1 MPINTIPDLILFD
14 DPKLIVDIENKK
26 AIYAGKKLSCKRKF
40 EIKCKC
46 GKVFSTTLNY
56 FRKKKN
62 IGFCRS
68 CSSKISW
75 KDQDYRDS
83 HEPHIKALGK
93 SEESKK
99 RGREQFLKMW
109 KDPVQRDEAIK
120 RCHSVKAIEKLSKT
134 LISKLA
140 NDDLF
145 SKEFMR
151 RFENNKWGE
160 HYEFFSKNKNHYHL
174 KSRGELRIAK
184 LLDHLNI
191 DWEYEPK
198 RFLINSINRVY
209 YPDFH
214 LTNENIWIEV
224 KFSKKQD
231 TTKFFELLKQED
243 MNLVLLFNND
253 INMLEKEC
261 ELKTSKMILLEKLEI
276 LRSKIITTL

>member
-1 MPINTIPDLILFD
+1 
-14 DPKLIVDIENKK
+14 
-26 AIYAGKKLSCKRKF
+26 
-40 EIKCKC
+40 
-46 GKVFSTTLNY
+46 
-56 FRKKKN
+56 
-62 IGFCRS
+62 
-68 CSSKISW
+68 
-75 KDQDYRDS
+75 
-83 HEPHIKALGK
+83 
-93 SEESKK
+93 
-99 RGREQFLKMW
+99 
-109 KDPVQRDEAIK
+109 
-120 RCHSVKAIEKLSKT
+120 
-134 LISKLA
+134 LA
-140 NDDLF
+140 NDDFF
-145 SKEFMR
+145 SKKFMC

-160 HYEFFSKNKNHYHL
+160 HHKYFSKNKNHYHL
-174 KSRGELRIAK
+174 KSRGEFRIAK

-276 LRSKIITTL
+276 LRLKIITTL